1 MDGADVTPSRFFAL
15 FSGFRPFFRIFFRKS
30 RFFLKKR
37 HVFFRFGFEIP
48 ANRM

>member
-1 MDGADVTPSRFFAL
+1 MDGAVMTPSRF
-15 FSGFRPFFRIFFRKS
+15 SPFFDGSGLFFRVFFRKS

-37 HVFFRFGFEIP
+37 YVFFRFGFEIP